1 MTRLLAPYA
10 LPLFGALAFALLAA
24 VGWIVLQGHWL
35 EQAEAERNAAL
46 DRINFIL
53 TAQGI
58 DADVQ
63 NLSDDAFRRELVE
76 RLQRDDN

>member
-1 MTRLLAPYA
+1 MRALLAPYLFPLLMA
-10 LPLFGALAFALLAA
+10 LCAA
-24 VGWIVLQGHWL
+24 VIGLSGYIYVQGQWL
-35 EQAEAERNAAL
+35 EQAEAERDAL
-46 DRINFIL
+46 QSRIDFIL

-76 RLQRDDN
+76 RLQRDDD